1 VSEEILAPMAGK
13 VLQIFVKVGDKVQ
26 EDDRLMK
33 LEAMK
38 MENPILSTAD
48 GVVKEIRAKVGD
60 EVETDDVLV
69 VIE

>member
-1 VSEEILAPMAGK
+1 
-13 VLQIFVKVGDKVQ
+13 
-26 EDDRLMK
+26 
-33 LEAMK
+33 MK